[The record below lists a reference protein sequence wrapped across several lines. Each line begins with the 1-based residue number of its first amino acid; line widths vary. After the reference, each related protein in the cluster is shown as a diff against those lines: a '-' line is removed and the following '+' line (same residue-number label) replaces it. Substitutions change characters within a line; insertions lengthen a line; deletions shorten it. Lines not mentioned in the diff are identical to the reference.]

1 MYNNHGPRTMGHQ
14 SRILDPGSRTLD
26 PGSHIMDPGSWNV
39 DPGSGVLD
47 LGHIIILFEIIHY
60 YTTKLRVAMC
70 PYMPTTPAGCTW
82 LQGGSIAWPS
92 LQHSSRRRLRPIA
105 WGLAAHTCIYKF
117 VCRHGTSTSAQG
129 LINPGQKH
137 IQTQYLRVNTKHVQ
151 QYWAMLG

>member
-26 PGSHIMDPGSWNV
+26 PGSRIMDPGSWNV

-82 LQGGSIAWPS
+82 LQGGSIA
-92 LQHSSRRRLRPIA
+92 
-105 WGLAAHTCIYKF
+105 
-117 VCRHGTSTSAQG
+117 
-129 LINPGQKH
+129 
-137 IQTQYLRVNTKHVQ
+137 
-151 QYWAMLG
+151 